1 MDENIARE
9 ILEELFS
16 SLENLET
23 RSAGLLQFVKDK
35 GLASE
40 QDLAPYFE
48 QAGNASGVRWR
59 AARVRIDHLLASAFK
74 AEEREAKQQSPE
86 PKDKNEKS
94 TRNAETSS
102 LKEGQEGSVDN
113 SQRQKDAARAKLE
126 ARDATPT
133 AGKTPDRQHDRHATK
148 TERNNEIEKETAKE
162 KQNVRDDGTRHNAG
176 QNAA

>member
-9 ILEELFS
+9 ILDELFS

-59 AARVRIDHLLASAFK
+59 AARVRINHLLASAFK
-74 AEEREAKQQSPE
+74 AEEREAKQQTSE

-94 TRNAETSS
+94 RGNAETSS
-102 LKEGQEGSVDN
+102 LKESQEGRVDN
-113 SQRQKDAARAKLE
+113 SQQQKDATRAKLE
-126 ARDATPT
+126 ARDATPS
-133 AGKTPDRQHDRHATK
+133 AAKTPDQQNERHATK
-148 TERNNEIEKETAKE
+148 TEHNNEMEKETAKD
-162 KQNVRDDGTRHNAG
+162 KQNVSDDGTRLNAG
-176 QNAA
+176 RNAA